1 MKSRH
6 VWMVLLSMG
15 LSACGGGGG
24 GDETPP
30 ALPSTPAPAPDTTPY
45 RIQGN
50 LAQVQGSQLLINGK
64 WLDTRGAV
72 VRYAGQPWAEPLQAG
87 MDVNV
92 VAAGGKATEI
102 TLNPLLTGQLAATT
116 TRRQSDWQV
125 NSVRL
130 DQVGTGLQPGDWVM
144 VFGEYAQQGQ
154 VSVKKVVGLLG
165 EPQWLE
171 VENRVSELNEVNQ
184 TFKLGSI
191 EVNYQGALLED
202 GQLRE
207 GRWVEVFG
215 LLRGNQLE
223 AREIELENEADFP
236 DRRELEGV
244 VNYFD
249 PVSGLLELSR
259 QRQVWVTNT
268 TRFKQGS
275 RQDLKPGVA
284 LEVDMMA
291 SARGPVA
298 TEIEFD
304 NDDGQVGSYPSQ
316 QFKLSGWGKW
326 DGSQLTVGGIPF
338 EIDGLT
344 RFKDGLNRNNLDGRW
359 LELDGMVHNGLN
371 LVREIEPDELDN
383 SMELMG
389 PVSQGTLWNYR
400 ASDQSLAAFEGRW
413 LELDCYFDG
422 NYLSNCSIDD

>member
-1 MKSRH
+1 MKAGH
-6 VWMVLLSMG
+6 ALMVLLSMG

-24 GDETPP
+24 EETPP
-30 ALPSTPAPAPDTTPY
+30 VQPPTPIPDTTPY

-50 LAQVQGSQLLINGK
+50 IAKVQGSQVFINGK
-64 WLDTRGAV
+64 WLDTQGANI
-72 VRYAGQPWAEPLQAG
+72 RYAEQPWAEPLQAG
-87 MDVNV
+87 MDVNIM
-92 VAAGGKATEI
+92 AKAGKATQV
-102 TLNPLLTGQLAATT
+102 TLNPIMTGQLATT
-116 TRRQSDWQV
+116 TTQRQSNWQV

-130 DQVGTGLQPGDWVM
+130 DQVGTGLQAGDWVM
-144 VFGEYAQQGQ
+144 VFGEYTQQGQ
-154 VSVKKVVGLLG
+154 INVKKVVGLLG

-171 VENRVSELNEVNQ
+171 VENRISELDELRQ
-184 TFKLGSI
+184 SFKLGNITVS
-191 EVNYQGALLED
+191 YKDALLED

-207 GRWVEVFG
+207 GRWVEAFG
-215 LLRGNQLE
+215 LMRGNLMD
-223 AREIELENEADFP
+223 AREIEIEDEADFP
-236 DRRELEGV
+236 DRSELEGI
-244 VNYFD
+244 VNYYD

-268 TRFKQGS
+268 TRFKHGS

-284 LEVDMMA
+284 LDVYMMA
-291 SARGPVA
+291 SPRGPVA

-304 NDDGQVGSYPSQ
+304 HDNDQLESYPSQ

-359 LELDGMVHNGLN
+359 LELDGMVQNGLN
-371 LVREIEPDELDN
+371 LVREIEPDDLDN

-389 PVSQGTLWNYR
+389 PVSKGSLWNYR
-400 ASDQSLAAFEGRW
+400 ASDQSLSPFEGRW
-413 LELDCYFDG
+413 IELDCYFDG
-422 NYLSNCSIDD
+422 NYLSNCRIDD

>member
-1 MKSRH
+1 MKVRH
-6 VWMVLLSMG
+6 TLMVLLSMG
-15 LSACGGGGG
+15 LSACGGS
-24 GDETPP
+24 GDETPST
-30 ALPSTPAPAPDTTPY
+30 LPSTPAPAPDTTPY
-45 RIQGN
+45 LIQGN
-50 LAQVQGSQLLINGK
+50 LAKVQGSQVFINGK
-64 WLDTRGAV
+64 WLNTQGATI
-72 VRYAGQPWAEPLQAG
+72 RYAAQPWAEPLQVG

-92 VAAGGKATEI
+92 ITAGGKATEI
-102 TLNPLLTGQLAATT
+102 TLNPLLTGQLTT
-116 TRRQSDWQV
+116 TTTQRQSDWQV
-125 NSVRL
+125 NNVRL
-130 DQVGTGLQPGDWVM
+130 DQVGAGLQPGDWVM

-171 VENRVSELNEVNQ
+171 VENRISELDEVNQ
-184 TFKLGSI
+184 TFKLGNI
-191 EVNYQGALLED
+191 AVNYQGALLED

-215 LLRGNQLE
+215 LLRGNLME
-223 AREIELENEADFP
+223 AREIDIEDEVDFP
-236 DRRELEGV
+236 DRSELEGI
-244 VNYFD
+244 VNYYD
-249 PVSGLLELSR
+249 PISGLLELNR
-259 QRQVWVTNT
+259 QRQIWVTNT

-275 RQDLKPGVA
+275 HKDLKPGVA
-284 LEVDMMA
+284 LDVDTMA
-291 SARGPVA
+291 SPRGPVA

-304 NDDGQVGSYPSQ
+304 NDDDQLGSYPSQ

-326 DGSQLTVGGIPF
+326 DGSQLSINGIPF

-371 LVREIEPDELDN
+371 LVREIEADELDN
-383 SMELMG
+383 SMDLMG

-422 NYLSNCSIDD
+422 NSLSNCRIDD